1 MALVFT
7 PSHPFSGVNL
17 YTYDNLDTE
26 DSSPPKITP
35 GGTEPLAGSIQAVG
49 TFGGGTVK
57 LQGSNDN
64 TNWVDLND
72 TAGTVIG
79 LTAEGGAEFSSS
91 FLYLRPLI
99 TGGTGDDVD
108 VFITTRG

>member
-1 MALVFT
+1 MALTVAENT
-7 PSHPFSGVNL
+7 PLSGVIT
-17 YTYDNLDTE
+17 YTYDNLDSADT
-26 DSSPPKITP
+26 SPASLPLN
-35 GGTEPLAGSIQAVG
+35 GTTTLAGFMQAVG

-72 TAGTVIG
+72 VTGTAIG
-79 LTAEGGAEFSSS
+79 LTGTGGAEFTTSA
-91 FLYLRPLI
+91 LYIRPII

-108 VFITTRG
+108 VIICLRG